1 MLLVL
6 LRLVRKACQGQTLAY
21 HRQLPMTDGQSYILK
36 LFLEPIRSVQNLSFQ
51 SLFIY
56 GQNIFI
62 RQYQIFNFII
72 KTETQEKNFF
82 SPNIEMKQN
91 CAGVLFEA
99 VMPNLI
105 RRHH

>member
-21 HRQLPMTDGQSYILK
+21 HRRLPMTDGQSFILK
-36 LFLEPIRSVQNLSFQ
+36 LFLEPIRSVQNLPFQ

-62 RQYQIFNFII
+62 IQYQIFNFKI
-72 KTETQEKNFF
+72 KTETQEKTFF
-82 SPNIEMKQN
+82 SKY
-91 CAGVLFEA
+91 
-99 VMPNLI
+99 
-105 RRHH
+105 